1 MTSANAS
8 LAGLLSPPR
17 EVRGTTDRL
26 LAIVVTPKGN
36 PDSRGVVRETYRAS
50 WLPTVP
56 PVKQL
61 VQSVSGPRVLR
72 GMHLHRNQWDL
83 WRFTEGRAVVR
94 LRDIETGD
102 EARVQGDENVVIAI
116 PPGIAHGFYTLAGCT
131 LVYALTNEYDGTDEF
146 GFYPF
151 DGLDPLMY
159 DSFQPD
165 YGWPSHH
172 YGLTISERDLR
183 APRLKDFVG

>member
-1 MTSANAS
+1 MTSASAS

-17 EVRGTTDRL
+17 EVTGTTGQL
-26 LAIVVTPKGN
+26 LAIVATPKAN

-50 WLPTVP
+50 WFPSIP
-56 PVKQL
+56 PVRQL
-61 VQSVSGPRVLR
+61 VQSVSGPKVMR
-72 GMHLHRNQWDL
+72 GMHLHRSQWDI
-83 WRFTEGRAVVR
+83 WRFTQGKALVR
-94 LRDIETGD
+94 LYDPVTTDPAFLHAD
-102 EARVQGDENVVIAI
+102 EDVVIAI
-116 PPGIAHGFYTLAGCT
+116 PPGIAHGFYTEPGCT

-159 DSFQPD
+159 DMFKPD
-165 YGWPSHH
+165 YGWPTHH

-183 APRLKDFVG
+183 APRLVDFEK